1 MADVTEDLLTHINQQ
16 ADIIKDLADENLRL
30 QLTVDRLRR
39 SWITYMLS
47 EGERLKMRRLMG
59 IKNDDNPAPEGSSP
73 PQAL

>member
-30 QLTVDRLRR
+30 QLDLDRLRR
-39 SWITYMLS
+39 AWTTHILN

-59 IKNDDNPAPEGSSP
+59 IKDDDNPAPEG
-73 PQAL
+73 